1 MTDVSATTA
10 QNTNLSAASARRRFL
25 RRTKKELTM
34 EMAERLM
41 ILLNVNL
48 GIALVVLSLLYL
60 REKIKDDDG
69 DK

>member
-10 QNTNLSAASARRRFL
+10 PNTNLSAASARRRFL
-25 RRTKKELTM
+25 RRTKKEIPM

-41 ILLNVNL
+41 IALNVNL